1 MDRIVPFLGFPRVL
15 VVALAKFKEDHQTS
29 QKYSPQL
36 NGFILQWAIYHAVI
50 KLQSLN
56 TKMTPHLL
64 PELLIALRANDAE
77 GLKGWLTVGFE

>member
-1 MDRIVPFLGFPRVL
+1 L

-36 NGFILQWAIYHAVI
+36 NGFILQWAIHHAVI

-64 PELLIALRANDAE
+64 PELLMALRANDAD
-77 GLKGWLTVGFE
+77 GLLSVLNSMRQVVIELIQD

>member
-1 MDRIVPFLGFPRVL
+1 MDQIDPFLGFPGVL

-29 QKYSPQL
+29 QKYLPKL
-36 NGFILQWAIYHAVI
+36 NGFILQWAIHQAVI
-50 KLQSLN
+50 QLQSLN

-64 PELLIALRANDAE
+64 PELLMALRANDAE